1 MRDEELNLAADEVQ
15 QIEALIRAARGGCRE
30 SMEKLIAASRSF
42 LWMLALREVPSDL
55 RPKVSASDLVQESL
69 LEAHRDFSGFGGSH
83 PKELYAWLRRILLNN
98 LANSRRRYRKLKRE
112 LKREVPLQTF
122 TDDSGRMNEL
132 PHPTPSPS
140 KLVISA
146 EREKR
151 VEEALAKLSSVHQE
165 VIRLRHKEHL
175 SFGEI
180 AAQLKRSDV
189 AVRKIWSRAIE
200 RLQHELDAANDSSGR
215 AF

>member
-1 MRDEELNLAADEVQ
+1 MRDDELNLAGNEVP
-15 QIEALIRAARGGCRE
+15 EVGPLIRAARGGCRE
-30 SMEKLIAASRSF
+30 SMEKLIAASRGF
-42 LWMLALREVPSDL
+42 LRSLALREVPSDL

-69 LEAHRDFSGFGGSH
+69 LEAHRDFSGFDGSR
-83 PKELYAWLRRILLNN
+83 PQEFYGWLRRILLNN
-98 LANSRRRYRKLKRE
+98 LANSQRRYRKLKRQ

-132 PHPTPSPS
+132 PHPSPSPS

-151 VEEALAKLSSVHQE
+151 VEEALASLSSVYQE
-165 VIRLRHKEHL
+165 VIRLRHRDHL

-180 AAQLKRSDV
+180 AAKLKRSEV

-200 RLQHELDAANDSSGR
+200 RLQQELDAANDSSGR

>member
-1 MRDEELNLAADEVQ
+1 SRNLNREL
-15 QIEALIRAARGGCRE
+15 RRGG
-30 SMEKLIAASRSF
+30 
-42 LWMLALREVPSDL
+42 
-55 RPKVSASDLVQESL
+55 
-69 LEAHRDFSGFGGSH
+69 
-83 PKELYAWLRRILLNN
+83 
-98 LANSRRRYRKLKRE
+98 
-112 LKREVPLQTF
+112 PLQTF

-140 KLVISA
+140 KIVISA

-165 VIRLRHKEHL
+165 VIRLRHKDHL

-200 RLQHELDAANDSSGR
+200 RLQPE
-215 AF
+215 